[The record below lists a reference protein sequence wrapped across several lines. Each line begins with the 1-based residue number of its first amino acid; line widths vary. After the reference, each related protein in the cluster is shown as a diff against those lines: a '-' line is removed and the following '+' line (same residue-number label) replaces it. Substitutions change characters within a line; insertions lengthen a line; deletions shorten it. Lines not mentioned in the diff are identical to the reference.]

1 MPSPLSCTVR
11 GCGATLERGP
21 GVLACASGH
30 VFDVARSGYVNLLQP
45 QHRRSATPGDAREAV
60 LARKRLAAAGF
71 DEPLRDAAAEW
82 LVERALPSRAR
93 PVVARIAEV
102 GSGAGTLL
110 ARLARALSTE
120 AYGVDLSAF
129 AARTAAV
136 DFPHVTWIVDN
147 AERRLC
153 FADASLDAL
162 LSIKAPKNPA
172 EFARV
177 LGPGAQLLVGVPG
190 VDDLVELRTATASGG
205 LRRDPAER
213 ALATLTG
220 AFDLSR
226 RSEVRSTVRLAPDLL
241 RDVLRSGYRGER
253 ASERARAERLDAMD
267 VTSSTTLL
275 ELVRR
280 G

>member
-11 GCGATLERGP
+11 GCGATLERGR
-21 GVLACASGH
+21 GVFACASGH
-30 VFDVARSGYVNLLQP
+30 AFDVARSGYVNLLQP
-45 QHRRSATPGDAREAV
+45 QHRRSATPGDSREAV
-60 LARKRLAAAGF
+60 LARKRLADAGF
-71 DEPLRDAAAEW
+71 DEELRDAALDW
-82 LVERALPSRAR
+82 LVERALPGSRPAAAR
-93 PVVARIAEV
+93 LAEV

-110 ARLARALSTE
+110 ARLAHALPLE
-120 AYGVDLSAF
+120 AYGVDLASF

-147 AERRLC
+147 ADRRLC
-153 FADASLDAL
+153 FGDESLDAL
-162 LSIKAPKNPA
+162 LTIKAPKNPA

-177 LGPGAQLLVGVPG
+177 LAPGAQLLVGVPG

-213 ALATLTG
+213 ALAALTG
-220 AFDLSR
+220 AFTLLR
-226 RSEVRSTVRLAPDLL
+226 RVEVRSTVRLAPDLL

-253 ASERARAERLDAMD
+253 ASERARAEQLDAMD

-275 ELVRR
+275 ELARK